1 MLSSS
6 PSLSSSSSSFFLYYF
21 PGTCIIQDSHWLK
34 KARCTASVL
43 AMDRLTNLQSG
54 SGCDVADAT
63 EHGKRG
69 RNKMGTSTYF
79 TAAAPTIAHA
89 RQQLDYLLDA
99 PEPANQIAR
108 AVATEHSILL
118 SRDQARGLASKARRQ
133 HAPGNLHNLARAALN
148 RITAAGPKFPSPD
161 VHKLDDEFPWQS

>member
-6 PSLSSSSSSFFLYYF
+6 PSLSSSSSSFFLYCI
-21 PGTCIIQDSHWLK
+21 PRTCSIQDSHWLK

-69 RNKMGTSTYF
+69 RNKLAQTVGLYKLPPLPPRKFSLAVLIEYWGRPPVPWHLCETHIRSFRCALCEFMIGHVEASPLPC
-79 TAAAPTIAHA
+79 TAAPLHPCTPPQPSS
-89 RQQLDYLLDA
+89 QQ
-99 PEPANQIAR
+99 PEPASQPPC
-108 AVATEHSILL
+108 
-118 SRDQARGLASKARRQ
+118 RQ
-133 HAPGNLHNLARAALN
+133 MYMDH
-148 RITAAGPKFPSPD
+148 
-161 VHKLDDEFPWQS
+161 